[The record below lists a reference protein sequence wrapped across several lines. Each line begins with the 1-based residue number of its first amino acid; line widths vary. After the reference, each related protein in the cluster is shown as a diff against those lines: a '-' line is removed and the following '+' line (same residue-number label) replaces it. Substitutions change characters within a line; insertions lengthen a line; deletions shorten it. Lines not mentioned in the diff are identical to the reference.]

1 MAGVKTEK
9 YDVLILDSVSKIAL
23 TSVRSLARAGLR
35 VALGEAEGAF
45 TEGHEPPAWRSRYCS
60 RTVKL
65 PDYTADATAFADGV
79 VAFAREHG
87 VRLVLPSGDA
97 TIAILAQHRAR
108 FAEIGCALHVPPDDA
123 LEIATDK
130 MRTLEVAAKL
140 GIEYPR
146 SITVANVEDLR
157 AAEAQFGYPFVVKPS
172 ISWTGQVAE
181 RVHPTEVVNEEEAVK
196 ATDSFLLTGCEVI
209 AQQLASGDRISISF
223 FIDKGE
229 VVAHAACTAL
239 RTTPPLGG
247 VSVQRVSIP
256 VSDELLTASENLVTT
271 IGLEGAVEVEYRCD
285 AKGNPLLMEINPR
298 LAGTLENAM
307 HTGVNFPLMIW
318 QWAIGEKIKPVRSYP
333 TGVRT
338 RWLSGDMRWA
348 WDSMFQYGRPD
359 TVSPARTI
367 WTFGSEFFR
376 TRYYDYVDFRDMKP
390 ALAEMRDTVGVI
402 YQQWANRKQWRE
414 SGGSAIYISADNEK
428 SKASSQSSK

>member
-1 MAGVKTEK
+1 MAGEKLDK

-23 TSVRSLARAGLR
+23 TSARSLGRAGLR
-35 VALGEAEGAF
+35 VALGEADGAY

-60 RTVKL
+60 RIVKL
-65 PDYTADATAFADGV
+65 PDYTSDAAAFADAV
-79 VAFAREHG
+79 VSFAREHG

-97 TIAILAQHRAR
+97 TIAILARHRAR

-123 LEIATDK
+123 LEVATDK

-140 GIEYPR
+140 GIEYPK
-146 SITVANVEDLR
+146 SVTVTNVEDLR
-157 AAEAQFGYPFVVKPS
+157 TAEAQFGYPFVVKPS

-181 RVHPTEVVNEEEAVK
+181 RVHPTEVINEEEAVK

-229 VVAHAACTAL
+229 VLAYAACTAL

-256 VSDELLTASENLVTT
+256 VSDDLLQASENLVTT

-348 WDSMFQYGRPD
+348 WDSIFQYGRPD
-359 TVSPARTI
+359 TVSPAKSI
-367 WTFGSEFFR
+367 WTFTSEFFR
-376 TRYYDYVDFRDMKP
+376 TRYYDYVDLHDMKP
-390 ALAEMRDTVGVI
+390 AVAEMRDTVGVI
-402 YQQWANRKQWRE
+402 YQQWANRKQWKE
-414 SGGSAIYISADNEK
+414 SGGSAIYISEANEK
-428 SKASSQSSK
+428 SK